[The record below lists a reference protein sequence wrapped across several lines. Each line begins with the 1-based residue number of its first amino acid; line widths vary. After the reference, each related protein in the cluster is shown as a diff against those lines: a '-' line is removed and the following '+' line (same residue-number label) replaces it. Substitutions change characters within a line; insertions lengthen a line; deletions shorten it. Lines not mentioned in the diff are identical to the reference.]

1 MKSFILKRIIIL
13 MTIAIMI
20 SSIAIVLIGVIF
32 SEEMVVS
39 IRGDKIIPDL
49 SVLSQCAKEYQSG
62 KISKVVFESIVTEA
76 AEANDKQYLIYDENQ
91 SIAFVSEEIEDSKIY
106 QKLDDLYDKVM
117 DGESVSY
124 DIQLFS
130 KVPSEIVGIPIE
142 AGEKIIGAV
151 FVVSDVVNLADIR
164 NKYLVSHV
172 HSILIVIPF
181 VVGLSYLVIKR
192 IIRPIKNITQVA
204 ISMTDGDFSIRADET
219 MKGELGFIGRTMNDL
234 SVNLYKNISQL
245 YVEKNRLHQ
254 VLNSLDEGMIAIDE
268 NRKITHFNS
277 VLLDRFDLTDDMIM
291 GLDIDDIAYLNG
303 ELNELD
309 RAVED
314 KLPIIKTAIFGE
326 SISEIIIAPIENEM
340 KQNAGAVILFR
351 DITEMAK
358 LENMRKDYVANVSHE
373 LRSPLTSIR
382 GLIEPLMDSVVKDEE
397 DIKRYY
403 KIIYQESLRLSR
415 LVDDIMELSR
425 LQTNEAVISKTDVDL
440 NLVLDMVYE
449 RYKLLDESIV
459 LVYAPKA
466 LPRAFSNY
474 DRIEQILVILLD
486 NAYKFTQENGEIEI
500 KTEIREE
507 DILIKVKDTGV
518 GITKEDLPFVF
529 QRFYKSD
536 KSRTRKGTGL
546 GLSIAKEIMTIMG
559 GTITVQSVKDVGSEF
574 SFTIQRKL

>member
-13 MTIAIMI
+13 MTIAIII
-20 SSIAIVLIGVIF
+20 SSIAIVLLGVVL
-32 SEEMVVS
+32 SEELVVS
-39 IRGDKIIPDL
+39 IRGDEFIPDL
-49 SVLSQCAKEYQSG
+49 SVLSQCAKEYQNG
-62 KISKVVFESIVTEA
+62 NISREVFERIVTDA
-76 AEANDKQYLIYDENQ
+76 SKGNVKQYVIYDENK
-91 SIAFVSEEIEDSKIY
+91 SVAFATEGTDESKVDE
-106 QKLDDLYDKVM
+106 KLNELTNEVLG
-117 DGESVSY
+117 GESVSY

-130 KVPSEIVGIPIE
+130 REPLEIVGIPIRE
-142 AGEKIIGAV
+142 GERIVGAV
-151 FVVSDVVNLADIR
+151 FVVSDVVNLTEVR
-164 NKYLVSHV
+164 NKYLLSHV
-172 HSILIVIPF
+172 RSIIIVIPF

-219 MKGELGFIGRTMNDL
+219 LKGELGFIGRTMNEL

-245 YVEKNRLHQ
+245 FVEKNRLHQ
-254 VLNSLDEGMIAIDE
+254 VLNSLDEGMIAVDE
-268 NRKITHFNS
+268 NRKITHFNN
-277 VLLDRFDLTDDMIM
+277 VLSEKFDLTHEMIV
-291 GLDIDDIAYLNG
+291 GLDIHDIEYLSG
-303 ELNELD
+303 ELDELD
-309 RAVED
+309 HAISGD
-314 KLPIIKTAIFGE
+314 FPIIKTAILGE
-326 SISEIIIAPIENEM
+326 SILEIIIAPIENEI

-351 DITEMAK
+351 DITEMVK

-403 KIIYQESLRLSR
+403 QIIYRESLRLSR

-425 LQTNEAVISKTDVDL
+425 LQTNEAVINKTDVDL
-440 NLVLDMVYE
+440 SLVLDMVYE
-449 RYKLLDESIV
+449 RYKLLDESIK
-459 LVYAPKA
+459 LVYTPKA
-466 LPRAFSNY
+466 LPTVFSNY

-486 NAYKFTQENGEIEI
+486 NAYKFTQENGQIEIE
-500 KTEIREE
+500 TELREK

-546 GLSIAKEIMTIMG
+546 GLSIAKEILTIMG
-559 GTITVQSVKDVGSEF
+559 ETISVHSVKDVGSEF
-574 SFTIQRKL
+574 SFTIHKKS